1 VFQLRIRLEGIDPVV
16 WRRVLVPGSV
26 RLAKL
31 HAMFQAAM
39 GWTDSHLHAFQ
50 IGGQLFG
57 MCVVDWDEDEIDE
70 REVTVVAALRDQRRF
85 VYDYDFGDSWSH
97 EVVVEDFRRLPIG
110 LKHAVCLDGENAC
123 PPEDCGGAG
132 MYAVLCEALADPS
145 HEEHDE
151 YSQWLGEA
159 FDPAA
164 FDLAVTNAAL
174 QRVR

>member
-1 VFQLRIRLEGIDPVV
+1 
-16 WRRVLVPGSV
+16 
-26 RLAKL
+26 
-31 HAMFQAAM
+31 
-39 GWTDSHLHAFQ
+39 
-50 IGGQLFG
+50 
-57 MCVVDWDEDEIDE
+57 
-70 REVTVVAALRDQRRF
+70 
-85 VYDYDFGDSWSH
+85 
-97 EVVVEDFRRLPIG
+97 
-110 LKHAVCLDGENAC
+110 
-123 PPEDCGGAG
+123 

>member
-1 VFQLRIRLEGIDPVV
+1 MI

-31 HAMFQAAM
+31 HDMFQAAM
-39 GWTDSHLHAFQ
+39 GWTDSHLHAFRV
-50 IGGQLFG
+50 GGQLFG
-57 MCVVDWDEDEIDE
+57 MHFDDWAEDEIDE
-70 REVTVVAALRDQRRF
+70 KEVTVLQALRDQRRF

-97 EVVVEDFRRLPIG
+97 EVVIEDFQRLPIG
-110 LKHAVCLDGENAC
+110 LKHAVCLDGQNAC

-132 MYAVLCEALADPS
+132 MYAVLCEALGDPA

-151 YSQWLGEA
+151 YARWLGES
-159 FDPAA
+159 FDPSA
-164 FDLAVTNAAL
+164 FDLAITNAAL